1 MENYVVSFLTFAVYL
16 FIENKLKTKIRS
28 VNKYYI
34 TVAAVSLAGLVLVN
48 YFDFRLFEYFFLVTF
63 VSSLLE
69 LYQGRKRL

>member
-1 MENYVVSFLTFAVYL
+1 MENYVVSFLAFAVYL
-16 FIENKLKTKIRS
+16 FVENKLKSKIRS
-28 VNKYYI
+28 MNKYYI
-34 TVAAVSLAGLVLVN
+34 IVAVVSLIGLVFVN

>member
-1 MENYVVSFLTFAVYL
+1 MENYVVSFLAFAVYL
-16 FIENKLKTKIRS
+16 FVENKLKSKIRS